1 MGNVLAATTSSSV
14 SAIILLIFL
23 VVIVFPLGGLIDA
36 TRRSHDIWDM
46 SYENKTLWVILQLV
60 GLVCGIGF
68 IPAFLYL
75 VAVRP
80 KLKATTRNLKS
91 GMLPPTGQQPL
102 GPPPGWYPDPTGGVR
117 WWDGTQWTDAM
128 PPPTT

>member
-36 TRRSHDIWDM
+36 TR
-46 SYENKTLWVILQLV
+46 TLWVILQLV